1 MTVAIGNYAAD
12 FEASVIRVVD
22 VAFFMALHSASIVEI
37 QFDTNDYLYYD
48 RANNRYRFYIGSTAL
63 FEVSESVAGQRGQFI
78 VGTPGAE
85 AGLFRI
91 SGQNTYPA
99 SIELDGR
106 GGASG
111 DTDWTI
117 DTYGNAIRFMSVA
130 GTEYFHFHP
139 TGLEVVGYA
148 RIGSVSAPAN
158 TGTGDLTVDGK
169 FRCESD
175 IDHNGANVGFFG
187 KAPAARAAAY
197 TPTNV
202 VTDRNYD
209 ANATTTDEL
218 ADVLG
223 TLIADLQSYGL
234 LQ

>member
-1 MTVAIGNYAAD
+1 MTVAIGNYGAD
-12 FEASVIRVVD
+12 FEAAVIRVVD
-22 VAFFMALHSASIVEI
+22 SAFFAALHSAGVVEI
-37 QFDTNDYLYYD
+37 QFDANDAPLYNRTNNQYL
-48 RANNRYRFYIGSTAL
+48 FTIGGTTL
-63 FEVSESVAGQRGQFI
+63 LTISEAVAGQRGQFI

-91 SGQNTYPA
+91 SGQSTYPA

-106 GGASG
+106 GGGSG

-197 TPTNV
+197 TLTNV
-202 VTDRNYD
+202 TADRIYD
-209 ANATTTDEL
+209 ANATTLDEV